1 LAWGASEKISS
12 PWLHISNESLQLK
25 FRWSMAETRR
35 QPLLGSL
42 PSMES
47 IHDERAVSAQVG
59 RWAELALA
67 IGGFGI
73 GTGEF
78 VMMGLL
84 PDVAGNFSV
93 SIPSAGHVISAYALG
108 VVVGAPLISVAAA
121 RWSRWRLLL
130 ALMTFFAVGNFASA
144 LAPGY
149 VSLIAIRFLAGL
161 PHGAYFGVASLVA
174 ASLAPANER
183 ARAVGRMML
192 GLTGA
197 TLAGVPLATWLG
209 QLFGWR
215 AAYVL
220 VGGIGVLTC
229 ALISRFVP
237 RAGPVEGASPA
248 RELSALA
255 HKQVWLTLGVGSIG
269 FGGLFCVYSYIT
281 PTLTDVSGLPVRYVP
296 FVLAVFGGGMILG
309 NLLGAWLADRALM
322 RAIGALLIWNVIVL
336 GTFSLVAPH
345 AWMAVAVVLLIGTGV
360 AIVPALQVRLMDV
373 AGDAQTLA
381 AALNHSAFNIANALG
396 AWLGG
401 LAIAGGF
408 GWASTGWIGA
418 LLALGGLFIF
428 ALSVAEEGR
437 RGRYNALA
445 RTGA

>member
-1 LAWGASEKISS
+1 MNSTHEQRAASA
-12 PWLHISNESLQLK
+12 H
-25 FRWSMAETRR
+25 
-35 QPLLGSL
+35 
-42 PSMES
+42 
-47 IHDERAVSAQVG
+47 G
-59 RWAELALA
+59 RHWAELALA

-93 SIPSAGHVISAYALG
+93 SIPAAGHLISAYALG
-108 VVVGAPLISVAAA
+108 VVVGAPLISVSAA
-121 RWSRWRLLL
+121 RWSRHRLLL
-130 ALMTFFAVGNFASA
+130 ALMTFFAIGNFASV

-149 VSLIAIRFLAGL
+149 ATLLGIRFLAGL

-174 ASLAPANER
+174 ASLVPANER

-209 QLFGWR
+209 QSFGWR

-220 VGGIGVLTC
+220 VGSIGLLTC
-229 ALISRFVP
+229 VLIFCLVP
-237 RAGPVEGASPA
+237 RDGPVAGASPA
-248 RELSALA
+248 RELSALS
-255 HKQVWLTLGVGSIG
+255 HKQVWLTLGVGSVG

-281 PTLTDVSGLPVRYVP
+281 PTLTHVSGVPLHYVP
-296 FVLAVFGGGMILG
+296 FVLAVFGCGMILG
-309 NLLGAWLADRALM
+309 NLIGAWLADRALM
-322 RAIGALLIWNVIVL
+322 RSIGALLVWNAVVL
-336 GTFSLVAPH
+336 GAFTLAAPH
-345 AWMAVAVVLLIGTGV
+345 AWISTVVVLLVGIGV

-381 AALNHSAFNIANALG
+381 AALNHSALNIANALG

-401 LAIAGGF
+401 LAIAGGL
-408 GWASTGWIGA
+408 GWASTGWVGA
-418 LLALGGLFIF
+418 LLAGGGLLIF
-428 ALSVAEEGR
+428 ALSVAEQR
-437 RGRYNALA
+437 RDRPRLTYADH
-445 RTGA
+445 RST